1 MCGICGII
9 SSDPVIDGEPI
20 VKMQN
25 AMIHRGPDGEGNYYD
40 SYIALGMRRL
50 SIIDI
55 EKGNQPLFN
64 EDRSLVLIANAE
76 IYNYIEIRKQLEIR
90 GHTFRTNSDCEV
102 IPHLYEEYG
111 NACIHYLRGMF
122 AFALWNTRTNKL
134 LLARDRI
141 GEKPLYLYE
150 TSNSILFAS
159 ELKALLHSGV
169 IPFYSIMMPSISI
182 FIISMFLSPK
192 LLSKVLKTTCRTYLL
207 Y

>member
-1 MCGICGII
+1 
-9 SSDPVIDGEPI
+9 
-20 VKMQN
+20 
-25 AMIHRGPDGEGNYYD
+25 
-40 SYIALGMRRL
+40 
-50 SIIDI
+50 
-55 EKGNQPLFN
+55 
-64 EDRSLVLIANAE
+64 LVLIANAE